1 MAQVELRGVA
11 KRFGASIAVEPL
23 SLVIPD
29 RSFVS
34 LVGPSGCGKT
44 TTLRMVAGLE
54 TPSAGEILFD
64 AERVEHLSANQR
76 DIAMVFQ
83 SYALYPH
90 MSVRDNLAFPLRM
103 MKVPAATIAARVDQ
117 AARRLAIDELM
128 ERRPRELSG
137 GQRQRVA
144 LGRAIVREPA
154 VFLMDEPLSNL
165 DAQLRVE
172 MRAELRRLH
181 LELQRTIVYVTH
193 DQAEALTM
201 SDMIA
206 VMNRGVLQQFGTP
219 DQIYHRPSNL
229 FVAGFIG
236 SPAMN
241 FLTGRLD
248 SVGGA
253 AMRFVDRGGSIE
265 LPVGPAGLIPGEVV
279 LGIRPEAVALE
290 PGLTRHPLAGQVYVV
305 EPLGADLFV
314 TVAIG
319 DHRLK
324 LRTTAEHRFR
334 PGEPIMV
341 HLDRRHLYLFDAASG
356 RRIHPSGDT
365 LA

>member
-1 MAQVELRGVA
+1 MASVELRGVA
-11 KRFGASIAVEPL
+11 KRFGVHVAVEPL
-23 SLVIPD
+23 SLVVPD

-54 TPSAGEILFD
+54 TPSEGAILFD
-64 AERVEHLSANQR
+64 ADRVEHLSANQR

-90 MSVRDNLAFPLRM
+90 MSVRENIAFPLRM
-103 MKVPAATIAARVDQ
+103 MKVPERTISQRVEL
-117 AARRLAIDELM
+117 AARRLAIADLM

-181 LELQRTIVYVTH
+181 LELQRTILYVTH

-206 VMNRGVLQQFGTP
+206 VMNRGVLQQYGTP

-241 FLTGRLD
+241 FVPGRIEPI
-248 SVGGA
+248 GGA
-253 AMRFVDRGGSIE
+253 AMRFIDRDEAID
-265 LPVGPAGLIPGEVV
+265 LPLGPTGLMAGEVV
-279 LGIRPEAVALE
+279 LGVRPEAVALE
-290 PGLTRHPLAGQVYVV
+290 PGLTRHPVQGHVYVV

-314 TVAIG
+314 TVKLSQ
-319 DHRLK
+319 HLLK
-324 LRTTAEHRFR
+324 LRTTAEQRYR
-334 PGEPIMV
+334 AGDAITV

-356 RRIHPSGDT
+356 RRMHPADDVP
-365 LA
+365 